1 MKIVLLFSSL
11 LIITSCSTHTYRS
24 DMNAKYM
31 NDKVT
36 VRTAIQLASTA
47 YMKSCM
53 KHSDIGQPK
62 CLSETEKYI
71 KKYIIEILDQ
81 PGK

>member
-1 MKIVLLFSSL
+1 MKIVLLFSFL
-11 LIITSCSTHTYRS
+11 LIIASCSTHTHRS

-36 VRTAIQLASTA
+36 VRTAIQLASTG

-53 KHSDIGQPK
+53 KHSKLGKKK
-62 CLSETEKYI
+62 CLSETENYV
-71 KKYIIEILDQ
+71 KKHIIEIMEQ
-81 PGK
+81 